1 MKKALIWSMIICVLL
16 LVSAFY
22 YFVDPEKSGIG
33 IPCTFKAVTGLN
45 CVGCGGQR
53 AFHFLLHGEFLK
65 AARYNFL
72 IYLFP
77 FFLYLIYVIIKVY
90 IFKEEKYLTGFMF
103 SSQLGITVLIVVLT
117 FMILRNIPCEPFIY
131 LSPPK

>member
-1 MKKALIWSMIICVLL
+1 MKKALIWSMIV

-53 AFHFLLHGEFLK
+53 TFHFLLHGEFLK

-77 FFLYLIYVIIKVY
+77 FFFVSNLRHYKGLHFQGGKISHGFHVFQPVGNHCTYRYSCFYGLEEYSLRAVYLFI
-90 IFKEEKYLTGFMF
+90 
-103 SSQLGITVLIVVLT
+103 SS
-117 FMILRNIPCEPFIY
+117 
-131 LSPPK
+131 